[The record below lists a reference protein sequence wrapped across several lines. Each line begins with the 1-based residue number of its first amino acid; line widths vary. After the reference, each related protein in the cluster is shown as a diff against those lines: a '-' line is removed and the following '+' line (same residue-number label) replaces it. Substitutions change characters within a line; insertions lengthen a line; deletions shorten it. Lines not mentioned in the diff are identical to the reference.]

1 MDAVNSSSAWQLSD
15 GAPHGAYS
23 SGVDARSP
31 SRKKGSG
38 VHRASRDEEQALLRY
53 QELALDEAQPRQ
65 KTQAGALQLLITV
78 SLSVAFMLVSTA
90 LIVANKHIVKD
101 LDFR

>member
-1 MDAVNSSSAWQLSD
+1 M
-15 GAPHGAYS
+15 GAPHGTYS
-23 SGVDARSP
+23 RGADSFPPDTPR
-31 SRKKGSG
+31 GSAAP
-38 VHRASRDEEQALLRY
+38 RASRDEEQALLWD
-53 QELALDEAQPRQ
+53 QGQALVEEQPAQR
-65 KTQAGALQLLITV
+65 TQGGALQVLITV